1 MAGAVKTARDRLIG
15 KASNVPGDDPA
26 MERRARRTMRFMVA
40 APADA
45 EAGCSEA
52 HPSSGQPLGC
62 DPRNWRPG
70 HRCHLMKPSA
80 ADETHSWSMSLQPDR
95 RDQVKLGPVPRLV
108 GRTGCSPC
116 WSGCAAGPAVSG
128 SRSGRHIPCLE
139 AMNYLRRHAPF
150 LWIGFPV
157 AVQINAQSRLQPI
170 LSDRIKDPVPNRD
183 YADNS
188 KVNSLPLSRFFCFLL
203 KTKKHLLTCR
213 SAAEVTAIDSFSSV
227 AS

>member
-116 WSGCAAGPAVSG
+116 WSGCAAGPALSG

-157 AVQINAQSRLQPI
+157 AVQINAQNRLQPI
-170 LSDRIKDPVPNRD
+170 LSDRIKVPFRTGTMPIIAKSTL
-183 YADNS
+183 Y
-188 KVNSLPLSRFFCFLL
+188 R
-203 KTKKHLLTCR
+203 CR
-213 SAAEVTAIDSFSSV
+213 GFSAFY
-227 AS
+227 